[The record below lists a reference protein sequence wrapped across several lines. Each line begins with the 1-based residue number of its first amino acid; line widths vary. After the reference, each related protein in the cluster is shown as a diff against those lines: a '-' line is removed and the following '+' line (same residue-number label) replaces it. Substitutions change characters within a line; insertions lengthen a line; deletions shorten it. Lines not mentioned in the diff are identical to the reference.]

1 MTHLNPYLN
10 FNGQCRD
17 ALTFYQE
24 CFDGQLELQKV
35 AESPMAAKM
44 PSEKGPLILHGALS
58 KDGSPLLMGSD
69 MIGNALQTG
78 NSIMLCLNCSTDQ
91 EINTIFDRLSAG
103 GHVKVPLH
111 QSFWGAT
118 YGELKDKF
126 GMDWMLNYTRPVH
139 AETNR

>member
-1 MTHLNPYLN
+1 MTQLNPYLN

-24 CFDGQLELQKV
+24 CFDGNLELQKV

-58 KDGSPLLMGSD
+58 KDGHTLLMGSD
-69 MIGNALQTG
+69 MIGNALHAG
-78 NSIMLCLNCSTDQ
+78 NSIMLCVNCSSDQ
-91 EINTIFDRLSAG
+91 EINAIFNRLSAG
-103 GHVKVPLH
+103 GQVKTPLH

-118 YGELKDKF
+118 YGELRDKF
-126 GMDWMLNYTRPVH
+126 GMDWMLNYTR
-139 AETNR
+139 N

>member
-1 MTHLNPYLN
+1 MTYLNPYLN
-10 FNGQCRD
+10 FNGQCRN
-17 ALTFYQE
+17 ALTFYQQCLE
-24 CFDGQLELQKV
+24 GQLELQKV

-58 KDGSPLLMGSD
+58 KNGHTLLMGSD
-69 MIGNALQTG
+69 MIGSALQTG
-78 NSIMLCLNCSTDQ
+78 NSIMLCLNCNSDQ

-103 GHVKVPLH
+103 GHVKTPLH

-126 GMDWMLNYTRPVH
+126 GMDWMLNYTR
-139 AETNR
+139 N

>member
-1 MTHLNPYLN
+1 MTYLNPYLN
-10 FNGQCRD
+10 FNGQCRN

-24 CFDGQLELQKV
+24 CLEGQLELQKV

-58 KDGSPLLMGSD
+58 KNGHTLLMGSD
-69 MIGNALQTG
+69 MIGSALQTG
-78 NSIMLCLNCSTDQ
+78 NSIMLCLNCSSDQ
-91 EINTIFDRLSAG
+91 EINSIFDRLSAG
-103 GHVKVPLH
+103 GQVKTPLH

-126 GMDWMLNYTRPVH
+126 GMDWMLNYTR
-139 AETNR
+139 N

>member
-24 CFDGQLELQKV
+24 CFEGQLELQKV

-44 PSEKGPLILHGALS
+44 PSEKGPLILHGTLS
-58 KDGSPLLMGSD
+58 KNGHPLLMGSD

-78 NSIMLCLNCSTDQ
+78 NSIMLCLNCSSDQ

-126 GMDWMLNYTRPVH
+126 GMDWMLNYTR
-139 AETNR
+139 N

>member
-44 PSEKGPLILHGALS
+44 PSEKGPLILHGALT
-58 KDGSPLLMGSD
+58 KDGHTLLMGSD
-69 MIGNALQTG
+69 MIGNALHTG
-78 NSIMLCLNCSTDQ
+78 NSIMLCLNCSRYQ
-91 EINTIFDRLSAG
+91 SG
-103 GHVKVPLH
+103 PVP
-111 QSFWGAT
+111 FWFRDSIVLLPRDWCGCTLVAAT
-118 YGELKDKF
+118 SVSR
-126 GMDWMLNYTRPVH
+126 N
-139 AETNR
+139 

>member
-10 FNGQCRD
+10 FNGQCRN

-24 CFDGQLELQKV
+24 CLEGQLELQKV

-58 KDGSPLLMGSD
+58 KNGHTLLMGSD
-69 MIGNALQTG
+69 MIGSALQTG
-78 NSIMLCLNCSTDQ
+78 NSIMLCLNCSSDQ
-91 EINTIFDRLSAG
+91 EINTIFDRLAAG
-103 GHVKVPLH
+103 GHVKTPLH

-126 GMDWMLNYTRPVH
+126 GMDWMLNYTR
-139 AETNR
+139 N

>member
-1 MTHLNPYLN
+1 MTQLNPYLN
-10 FNGQCRD
+10 FNGQCRE

-24 CFDGQLELQKV
+24 CLEGDLQLQKV

-44 PSEKGPLILHGALS
+44 LSEKGPLILHGALS
-58 KDGSPLLMGSD
+58 KDGYPLLMGSD

-78 NSIMLCLNCSTDQ
+78 NSIMLCLNCSSDQ

-126 GMDWMLNYTRPVH
+126 GMDWMLNYTR
-139 AETNR
+139 N